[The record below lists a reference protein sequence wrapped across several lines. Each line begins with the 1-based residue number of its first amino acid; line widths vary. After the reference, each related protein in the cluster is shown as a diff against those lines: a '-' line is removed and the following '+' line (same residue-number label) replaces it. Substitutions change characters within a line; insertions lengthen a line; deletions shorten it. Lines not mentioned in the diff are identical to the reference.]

1 MKPNGRI
8 LLDTNII
15 SDINNNISETITLLK
30 SAKEV
35 FVSCIVAGELF
46 YGIQNSSNKEANLQF
61 YREFFKNCAVL
72 DVTFATAELYGVVKT
87 QLKQKGRPI
96 PENDI
101 WIAAIAIQH
110 GLTLVTHDKH
120 FENIEGLGLNL
131 LR

>member
-46 YGIQNSSNKEANLQF
+46 YAIQNSSKKQANLQF
-61 YREFFKNCAVL
+61 YRDFFNNCVIL
-72 DVTFATAELYGVVKT
+72 DVTFATAEIYGVVKT
-87 QLKQKGRPI
+87 QLKQKGKPI

-101 WIAAIAIQH
+101 WIAAITIQH
-110 GLTLVTHDKH
+110 SLTLITHDKH
-120 FENIEGLGLNL
+120 FENIEGLSLKL